1 LRANSFTIIWLAI
14 LLLCACEQKQGL
26 PPADIKPSSTVS
38 PISVQPSQATPTST
52 PSDKPLTSLPSQ
64 SSVFLT
70 SPTPVTPTSLPSNT
84 PTLPPSLVNGFRTN
98 AQFSAPTQLVVDYN
112 DILYVADSGH
122 HAIRKILPNGQ
133 VITLSGNGFPGLK
146 DGPVAQA
153 QFNNPTGM
161 IFDKNEVLYIA
172 DTGNHA
178 IRKISKD
185 GIVSTVVGKGLA
197 GFKDGLIS
205 EALLNSPT
213 NLAWSQDGA
222 LLITDTQNYRI
233 RKLIFGQGIQTFLY
247 YQIGLLE
254 AITTVLKD
262 KLYAIGG
269 ERFLE
274 LFSNGEYK
282 EIKLDLFIKLSSPR
296 GITSDNQGN
305 IYITNIHRYGRVLRI
320 DKNGKAEDLVDF
332 YFGPES
338 GYIYN
343 PEKPTTLQGPAGIA
357 VNSQG
362 EIYVAEMF
370 QNRIIK
376 LIPKPGAMIHSL
388 EIFAGK

>member
-1 LRANSFTIIWLAI
+1 LI
-14 LLLCACEQKQGL
+14 
-26 PPADIKPSSTVS
+26 
-38 PISVQPSQATPTST
+38 
-52 PSDKPLTSLPSQ
+52 
-64 SSVFLT
+64 
-70 SPTPVTPTSLPSNT
+70 
-84 PTLPPSLVNGFRTN
+84 
-98 AQFSAPTQLVVDYN
+98 VDNN

-161 IFDKNEVLYIA
+161 IFDKNEDLYIA

-178 IRKISKD
+178 IRKISKG

-213 NLAWSQDGA
+213 GLTWSPDDA
-222 LLITDTQNYRI
+222 LLIADTRNYRI
-233 RKLIFGQGIQTFLY
+233 RKLILGQSQSIQTFLY
-247 YQIGLLE
+247 YPQRELSAL
-254 AITTVLKD
+254 TVLVD
-262 KLYAIGG
+262 KLYAIGNG
-269 ERFLE
+269 GFLE
-274 LFSNGEYK
+274 LSHNGEYK
-282 EIKLDLFIKLSSPR
+282 EIKLDLLIGLSSPR
-296 GITSDNQGN
+296 GITSDNKGN
-305 IYITNIHRYGRVLRI
+305 IYITNIHYYSRVLKI
-320 DKNGKAEDLVDF
+320 DKNGKAEDLVYF
-332 YFGPES
+332 YSGPES
-338 GYIYN
+338 EYIYN
-343 PEKPTTLQGPAGIA
+343 REKPITLRGSFGIA

-362 EIYVAEMF
+362 EIYVAEMS

-376 LIPKPGAMIHSL
+376 LIPKPGEMIHSL